1 MMNAHVKKEKTLM
14 IASYREHYSPEG
26 LQHIKEIILREEP
39 DRIIITK
46 FIKEEPT
53 PRVVKANVGIN
64 EREHFLESVRNG
76 KKEKVDAYAADI
88 IELVDSMGI
97 PAEVHLRK
105 CENISEGIIDE
116 SNNIEVQGVIIHKSE
131 KNGFEKLVGGCTAEE
146 VQERMPDKKVYT
158 E

>member
-1 MMNAHVKKEKTLM
+1 MMKAHGEEEKTLL
-14 IASYREHYSPEG
+14 IASYREHYSSEG
-26 LQHIKEIILREEP
+26 LQRIKEIILKEEP

-88 IELVDSMGI
+88 IELVDSMDI

-105 CENISEGIIDE
+105 CETLSKGIIDE
-116 SNNIEVQGVIIHKSE
+116 SNNMEVQEVIIHKSE
-131 KNGFEKLVGGCTAEE
+131 KNGFEKFVGGCTAEE
-146 VQERMPDKKVYT
+146 VLNGIPEKTVYM